1 MFRRPRVL
9 LPGSFPAPSPGL
21 YGCSGSLCPRRLH
34 KPRSSFCRRRAASLG
49 GAGALG
55 ARDALRAGSR
65 SLPPPFPH
73 PRPAYK
79 GGAGRP
85 GLGGAMAVGG
95 AGGGRRAA
103 PRSPPAPLALLWLL
117 LCAPGRA
124 GGRLLTV
131 ADLFDRVIRH
141 SGRIHSLS
149 TALYAELEKR
159 VPPRD
164 NELGRP
170 ARRCHTSGMLTPNG
184 KEYAQKIPREE
195 LTLLILK
202 LLQAWKEPLSHFN
215 QHIEHH
221 QELPDDSLSK
231 AKQISNMVHE
241 LKTGVEKVTEKMQS
255 MGIISNSLNGM
266 ESSEDTGLSNSNEA
280 NMMSD
285 SDFIHCF
292 RRDSNKVQSYLK
304 ILKCRIMPENSC

>member
-1 MFRRPRVL
+1 
-9 LPGSFPAPSPGL
+9 
-21 YGCSGSLCPRRLH
+21 
-34 KPRSSFCRRRAASLG
+34 
-49 GAGALG
+49 
-55 ARDALRAGSR
+55 
-65 SLPPPFPH
+65 
-73 PRPAYK
+73 
-79 GGAGRP
+79 
-85 GLGGAMAVGG
+85 
-95 AGGGRRAA
+95 
-103 PRSPPAPLALLWLL
+103 
-117 LCAPGRA
+117 
-124 GGRLLTV
+124 
-131 ADLFDRVIRH
+131 
-141 SGRIHSLS
+141 
-149 TALYAELEKR
+149 
-159 VPPRD
+159 
-164 NELGRP
+164 
-170 ARRCHTSGMLTPNG
+170 CHTSGMLTPNG

-241 LKTGVEKVTEKMQS
+241 LKTGVEKS

-266 ESSEDTGLSNSNEA
+266 ESSEADGLSNSNEA

>member
-1 MFRRPRVL
+1 M
-9 LPGSFPAPSPGL
+9 AI
-21 YGCSGSLCPRRLH
+21 
-34 KPRSSFCRRRAASLG
+34 
-49 GAGALG
+49 AGAAG
-55 ARDALRAGSR
+55 RAG
-65 SLPPPFPH
+65 
-73 PRPAYK
+73 
-79 GGAGRP
+79 
-85 GLGGAMAVGG
+85 
-95 AGGGRRAA
+95 AA
-103 PRSPPAPLALLWLL
+103 AALALLWLL
-117 LCAPGRA
+117 VCAPGDA
-124 GGRLLTV
+124 GCRLLTV
-131 ADLFDRVIRH
+131 ADLFDRVIQH

-149 TALYAELEKR
+149 TALYAELEKHF
-159 VPPRD
+159 PPRE
-164 NELGRP
+164 NELGKP
-170 ARRCHTSGMLTPNG
+170 ARKCHTSGMLTPNG

-195 LTLLILK
+195 LTHLILR

-215 QHIEHH
+215 QHH

-231 AKQISNMVHE
+231 AKQISSMVHE

-266 ESSEDTGLSNSNEA
+266 TPSEAAGLSISNEA

>member
-1 MFRRPRVL
+1 MAAA
-9 LPGSFPAPSPGL
+9 PA
-21 YGCSGSLCPRRLH
+21 
-34 KPRSSFCRRRAASLG
+34 RAAG
-49 GAGALG
+49 RA
-55 ARDALRAGSR
+55 DA
-65 SLPPPFPH
+65 
-73 PRPAYK
+73 
-79 GGAGRP
+79 
-85 GLGGAMAVGG
+85 V
-95 AGGGRRAA
+95 AA
-103 PRSPPAPLALLWLL
+103 LALLWLL
-117 LCAPGRA
+117 VCAPGNA
-124 GGRLLTV
+124 GCHPLTV

-149 TALYAELEKR
+149 TALYAELEKHF
-159 VPPRD
+159 PPRD

-170 ARRCHTSGMLTPNG
+170 ARKCHTSGMLTPNG

-195 LTLLILK
+195 LTHVILK

-241 LKTGVEKVTEKMQS
+241 LKTGVEKVTEKARFFLQVELLFLFPIQMQS

-266 ESSEDTGLSNSNEA
+266 ASSEGTGLSISNEA

>member
-1 MFRRPRVL
+1 KHF
-9 LPGSFPAPSPGL
+9 
-21 YGCSGSLCPRRLH
+21 
-34 KPRSSFCRRRAASLG
+34 
-49 GAGALG
+49 
-55 ARDALRAGSR
+55 
-65 SLPPPFPH
+65 
-73 PRPAYK
+73 
-79 GGAGRP
+79 
-85 GLGGAMAVGG
+85 
-95 AGGGRRAA
+95 
-103 PRSPPAPLALLWLL
+103 
-117 LCAPGRA
+117 
-124 GGRLLTV
+124 
-131 ADLFDRVIRH
+131 
-141 SGRIHSLS
+141 
-149 TALYAELEKR
+149 
-159 VPPRD
+159 PPRD
-164 NELGRP
+164 NELGKP
-170 ARRCHTSGMLTPNG
+170 ARKCHTSGMPTPNG

-195 LTLLILK
+195 LTHLILK

-266 ESSEDTGLSNSNEA
+266 APSEAAGLSISNEA